1 MKSNRQPAAVP
12 TLSGAARQAAGAR
25 PIVSLAI
32 VGGAVRSAPVGLC
45 VVRDISRLGDDTR
58 PDAGEGPGPAAEAW
72 QADAAAGDRPS
83 RAKDR
88 RPPEN
93 DFPQVAMPELQPY
106 DGIRE
111 FYLVLEPAL
120 MDAISRGD
128 RGEARRLINHVLVH
142 IYSAGQERSDLLKGL
157 LLELVVMMS
166 RAAVAAGSSP
176 SAVLGI
182 NFGCLTALAAVSD
195 DEQLAVWLR
204 STIEQIFTAIEGQ
217 RQAMPTPV
225 ITDAVRYIRANAHRE
240 LTRDETASSV
250 GVSPSHFSYLLR
262 DKTGLSFSQLLR
274 QARVDLACE
283 LLLTTN
289 ESLAT
294 IADRC
299 GFFDQSHFT
308 KVFTQAK
315 QLTPRHFREANRPR
329 QATAAADEGPVGL
342 VPEPAG

>member
-1 MKSNRQPAAVP
+1 VSEPVRLSPDTGPALEGQPADAPRVLAP
-12 TLSGAARQAAGAR
+12 GRRAERR
-25 PIVSLAI
+25 P
-32 VGGAVRSAPVGLC
+32 
-45 VVRDISRLGDDTR
+45 
-58 PDAGEGPGPAAEAW
+58 
-72 QADAAAGDRPS
+72 
-83 RAKDR
+83 
-88 RPPEN
+88 PPEN
-93 DFPQVAMPELQPY
+93 DFPSIAIPELQPY

-157 LLELVVMMS
+157 LLELIVMMS

-182 NFGCLTALAAVSD
+182 NFQCLTALASVDD

-204 STIEQIFTAIEGQ
+204 TTIERMFTAIEGTRHPQ
-217 RQAMPTPV
+217 HAPV
-225 ITDAVRYIRANAHRE
+225 ITEAVRYIRANAHRE
-240 LTRDETASSV
+240 LTRDETAHSV
-250 GVSPSHFSYLLR
+250 GVSPSHFSFLLR
-262 DKTGLSFSQLLR
+262 EKTGLSFSQLLR

-283 LLLTTN
+283 LLLTTD
-289 ESLAT
+289 EPLAT

-315 QLTPRHFREANRPR
+315 QLTPRQFREANRPR
-329 QATAAADEGPVGL
+329 QATAAADDGRPVPL
-342 VPEPAG
+342 L

>member
-1 MKSNRQPAAVP
+1 MSHTKGGP
-12 TLSGAARQAAGAR
+12 SGGNGR
-25 PIVSLAI
+25 PE
-32 VGGAVRSAPVGLC
+32 
-45 VVRDISRLGDDTR
+45 
-58 PDAGEGPGPAAEAW
+58 PDALARGGGETSLEAPGR
-72 QADAAAGDRPS
+72 QGR
-83 RAKDR
+83 DR
-88 RPPEN
+88 RPQPGN
-93 DFPQVAMPELQPY
+93 DFPQVALPELQPY

-111 FYLVLEPAL
+111 FYLVLEPAM

-182 NFGCLTALAAVSD
+182 NFQALTALAAVGD

-204 STIEQIFTAIEGQ
+204 DTFEQIFTAIESQ
-217 RQAMPTPV
+217 RHTRQVPV
-225 ITDAVRYIRANAHRE
+225 ISDAVRYIRSNAHRE
-240 LTRDETASSV
+240 LTRDETARSA
-250 GVSPSHFSYLLR
+250 GLSPSHFSFLLR
-262 DKTGLSFSQLLR
+262 EKTGLSYSQLLR
-274 QARVDLACE
+274 QARVGLACE

-289 ESLAT
+289 ESLAV

-308 KVFTQAK
+308 KVFTHAK
-315 QLTPRHFREANRPR
+315 QLTPRQFREANLPR
-329 QATAAADEGPVGL
+329 QATAAAEDGD
-342 VPEPAG
+342 AS

>member
-1 MKSNRQPAAVP
+1 VIDTDHQHAGLAPATDSEAP
-12 TLSGAARQAAGAR
+12 SGSAG
-25 PIVSLAI
+25 S
-32 VGGAVRSAPVGLC
+32 G
-45 VVRDISRLGDDTR
+45 
-58 PDAGEGPGPAAEAW
+58 
-72 QADAAAGDRPS
+72 RPS
-83 RAKDR
+83 RATRLSER
-88 RPPEN
+88 RPLPGN
-93 DFPQVAMPELQPY
+93 DFPQVTLPELQPY

-176 SAVLGI
+176 SEVLGI
-182 NFGCLTALAAVSD
+182 NFQCLTALAEVNG

-204 STIEQIFTAIEGQ
+204 STIERIFTAIEGH
-217 RQAMPTPV
+217 RPAHQAPV
-225 ITDAVRYIRANAHRE
+225 IAEAVRYIRANAHRE
-240 LTRDETASSV
+240 LTRDETARSV

-262 DKTGLSFSQLLR
+262 EKTGLSYSQLLR

-308 KVFTQAK
+308 KTFTQAK
-315 QLTPRHFREANRPR
+315 QLTPRQFRAANRPR
-329 QATAAADEGPVGL
+329 QATAAADEGPGGGGL
-342 VPEPAG
+342 ESPA

>member
-1 MKSNRQPAAVP
+1 VTDSSRR
-12 TLSGAARQAAGAR
+12 SSGEGAADSAG
-25 PIVSLAI
+25 V
-32 VGGAVRSAPVGLC
+32 
-45 VVRDISRLGDDTR
+45 
-58 PDAGEGPGPAAEAW
+58 E
-72 QADAAAGDRPS
+72 AAAGDGTRS
-83 RAKDR
+83 RSIRRSSVR
-88 RPPEN
+88 RPLPEN
-93 DFPQVAMPELQPY
+93 DFPQVALPELQPY

-111 FYLVLEPAL
+111 FYLALEPAL

-176 SAVLGI
+176 SAVLGL
-182 NFGCLTALAAVSD
+182 NFQCLTALATVSD
-195 DEQLAVWLR
+195 DEQLAIWLR

-217 RQAMPTPV
+217 RQAKPTPV

-240 LTRDETASSV
+240 LTRGETARSV
-250 GVSPSHFSYLLR
+250 GLSPSHFSYLLR
-262 DKTGLSFSQLLR
+262 EKTGLSFSQLLR

-283 LLLTTN
+283 LLLTTH

-315 QLTPRHFREANRPR
+315 QLTPRHFREVNRPR
-329 QATAAADEGPVGL
+329 QATAAGDEDPLLTGH
-342 VPEPAG
+342 EPAG

>member
-1 MKSNRQPAAVP
+1 M
-12 TLSGAARQAAGAR
+12 
-25 PIVSLAI
+25 
-32 VGGAVRSAPVGLC
+32 
-45 VVRDISRLGDDTR
+45 
-58 PDAGEGPGPAAEAW
+58 
-72 QADAAAGDRPS
+72 
-83 RAKDR
+83 
-88 RPPEN
+88 
-93 DFPQVAMPELQPY
+93 
-106 DGIRE
+106 
-111 FYLVLEPAL
+111 

-182 NFGCLTALAAVSD
+182 NFQCLTALAAVSD

-204 STIEQIFTAIEGQ
+204 DTFEQIFTAIESRRLA
-217 RQAMPTPV
+217 RQVP
-225 ITDAVRYIRANAHRE
+225 IISDAVRYIRANAHRE

-250 GVSPSHFSYLLR
+250 GISPSHFSYLLR
-262 DKTGLSFSQLLR
+262 EKTGLSFSQLLR

-289 ESLAT
+289 ESLAA

-315 QLTPRHFREANRPR
+315 HLTPRQFREANRPR
-329 QATAAADEGPVGL
+329 QATAAAGDGL
-342 VPEPAG
+342 TGAGLEPAS

>member
-1 MKSNRQPAAVP
+1 MPKVAVTEPVQRTLTTAPA
-12 TLSGAARQAAGAR
+12 SDGATGDGGRAPA
-25 PIVSLAI
+25 SLRATRR
-32 VGGAVRSAPVGLC
+32 AERRS
-45 VVRDISRLGDDTR
+45 I
-58 PDAGEGPGPAAEAW
+58 
-72 QADAAAGDRPS
+72 Q
-83 RAKDR
+83 
-88 RPPEN
+88 EN
-93 DFPQVAMPELQPY
+93 DFPSIALSELQPY

-111 FYLVLEPAL
+111 FYLALEPAL

-182 NFGCLTALAAVSD
+182 NFQCLTALAEVRD
-195 DEQLAVWLR
+195 DEQLAEWLR
-204 STIEQIFTAIEGQ
+204 TTIEQIFTAIEGQ
-217 RQAMPTPV
+217 RQALQAPV
-225 ITDAVRYIRANAHRE
+225 ITEAVRYIRANAHRE
-240 LTRDETASSV
+240 LTRDETARSV
-250 GVSPSHFSYLLR
+250 GVSPSHFSYMLR
-262 DKTGLSFSQLLR
+262 EKTGLSFSQLLR

-289 ESLAT
+289 EPLAT

-308 KVFTQAK
+308 KVFAHAK
-315 QLTPRHFREANRPR
+315 QLTPRQFREANRPR
-329 QATAAADEGPVGL
+329 QATAAADEGPI
-342 VPEPAG
+342 EPGVDLAG

>member
-1 MKSNRQPAAVP
+1 VTGEQPVP
-12 TLSGAARQAAGAR
+12 
-25 PIVSLAI
+25 
-32 VGGAVRSAPVGLC
+32 
-45 VVRDISRLGDDTR
+45 GDDAPAPGTAPGR
-58 PDAGEGPGPAAEAW
+58 REG
-72 QADAAAGDRPS
+72 R
-83 RAKDR
+83 RAL
-88 RPPEN
+88 PEN
-93 DFPQVAMPELQPY
+93 DFPSIALSEAQPY

-111 FYLVLEPAL
+111 FYLALEPAL

-182 NFGCLTALAAVSD
+182 NFQALTALAEVRD

-204 STIEQIFTAIEGQ
+204 GTIEQIFTAVEGQ
-217 RQAMPTPV
+217 RPAQSVPV
-225 ITDAVRYIRANAHRE
+225 ITDAIRYIRANAYRE
-240 LTRDETASSV
+240 LTRDETARSV
-250 GVSPSHFSYLLR
+250 GVSPSHFSYMLSE
-262 DKTGLSFSQLLR
+262 KTGLSFSKLLR

-289 ESLAT
+289 EPLAA
-294 IADRC
+294 IAGRC
-299 GFFDQSHFT
+299 GFYDQSHFT

-315 QLTPRHFREANRPR
+315 QLTPRQFREANRPR
-329 QATAAADEGPVGL
+329 QASAAAGDEPLGL
-342 VPEPAG
+342 GNKAGA